1 MTTRDNKNNKII
13 RKPNAKT
20 NIVDKV
26 NHYHKIVNVKN
37 QTVFKKKYGALEYGL
52 GKCLEIFF
60 NTEFKGG
67 SKKKELRVYEIKNGK
82 IALKTKEKILSV
94 INAVDEIT
102 NIEERDEDTIIFS
115 FQEKSYAVVIKHIDN
130 RELEPLL
137 NEIKSA
143 IPDQSS
149 RKID

>member
-1 MTTRDNKNNKII
+1 M
-13 RKPNAKT
+13 
-20 NIVDKV
+20 
-26 NHYHKIVNVKN
+26 
-37 QTVFKKKYGALEYGL
+37 
-52 GKCLEIFF
+52 
-60 NTEFKGG
+60 
-67 SKKKELRVYEIKNGK
+67 
-82 IALKTKEKILSV
+82 SV

-102 NIEERDEDTIIFS
+102 NIEERDEDTFIFS

-143 IPDQSS
+143 ITDQSS

>member
-1 MTTRDNKNNKII
+1 MCIRDSNREESLYYLILFFGFFQII
-13 RKPNAKT
+13 ISLQA
-20 NIVDKV
+20 
-26 NHYHKIVNVKN
+26 
-37 QTVFKKKYGALEYGL
+37 
-52 GKCLEIFF
+52 FF
-60 NTEFKGG
+60 QP
-67 SKKKELRVYEIKNGK
+67 VIEIKNGK

-130 RELEPLL
+130 RELELLL

-143 IPDQSS
+143 IPD
-149 RKID
+149 

>member
-1 MTTRDNKNNKII
+1 MI
-13 RKPNAKT
+13 
-20 NIVDKV
+20 
-26 NHYHKIVNVKN
+26 
-37 QTVFKKKYGALEYGL
+37 
-52 GKCLEIFF
+52 
-60 NTEFKGG
+60 
-67 SKKKELRVYEIKNGK
+67 EIKNGK
-82 IALKTKEKILSV
+82 IAFKTKEKILSV
-94 INAVDEIT
+94 INAVDQIT
-102 NIEERDEDTIIFS
+102 NIEERGEDTIILS